1 MQYLLYPLSLIY
13 GLFMLVRNLLFD
25 WGILHSQSYGT
36 SIISVGNLSLGGTG
50 KTPHIEYIIRL
61 LKEKFLV
68 ATLSRGYGRN
78 SSGFILGSK
87 RSNVKYIG
95 DEPMQFIKK
104 FDNIKV
110 AVDEKRTRG
119 IELLLEKNPALDIIL
134 LDDAFQHRWVKP
146 GFSVLLSD
154 YHHLYSEDH
163 VVPAGRLREFAMGA
177 ERADCIIV
185 TKTPK
190 VFSPIT
196 RRRIIAD
203 LKPKPHQRIYFSF
216 IKYRDPIP
224 LHDQFPVDYQQK
236 YSFILLFTGIANNDL
251 LKEHLRRMCNDL
263 TTIEFKDHHQYKEQD
278 LSKII
283 SKYNDLP
290 TQKKILITTEKD
302 VMRLRTTDLNPILKT
317 MPIYYIPIEVDF
329 HGDDKQSFDK
339 SVLEYVEKNKRN
351 R

>member
-13 GLFMLVRNLLFD
+13 GFFMLVRNLLFD
-25 WGILHSQSYGT
+25 WSILHSQSYGI

-61 LKEKFLV
+61 LKDKFLI
-68 ATLSRGYGRN
+68 AILSRGYGRE

-104 FDNIKV
+104 YDNITV

-119 IELLLEKNPALDIIL
+119 IELLLGKRPLTEIIL

-146 GFSVLLSD
+146 GFSILLSD
-154 YHHLYSEDH
+154 YHHLYIEDH
-163 VVPAGRLREFAMGA
+163 VFPAGRLREFTTGA
-177 ERADCIIV
+177 KRADCIIV

-203 LKPKPHQRIYFSF
+203 LRPKPHQRIYFSF
-216 IKYRDPIP
+216 IKYGDPIS
-224 LHDQFPVDYQQK
+224 LQDHFQADHQQK

-263 TTIEFKDHHQYKEQD
+263 TTIEFRDHHQYKEQD
-278 LSKII
+278 LRKIMN
-283 SKYNDLP
+283 KYDDLP

-302 VMRLRTTDLNPILKT
+302 VMRLRTPDLNAVLKT
-317 MPIYYIPIEVDF
+317 MPIYYIPIEIDF
-329 HGDDKQSFDK
+329 HGDDKQLFDK
-339 SVLEYVEKNKRN
+339 SIHEYVEENKRN